1 MKRFAIILFVTLSSM
16 IGAMAQPVPAQS
28 CPAGTTRVGFA
39 CMAKEGQQV
48 LPYRPGGCPT
58 GFARSDKLCVSAGY
72 YIAYERTEYT
82 PCVKQY
88 QSSGAY
94 CVRKVK

>member
-1 MKRFAIILFVTLSSM
+1 MKRFAIVLLAAFSLMSSV
-16 IGAMAQPVPAQS
+16 IAQPVPAQS
-28 CPAGTTRVGFA
+28 CPAGTTRIGFA
-39 CMAKEGQQV
+39 CMAKSGQQV
-48 LPYRPGGCPT
+48 LPYRLGGCPT

-72 YIAYERTEYT
+72 YVAYERTEYT